1 MEDIRPT
8 AKWANRMLRPLTSIY
23 HRLEK
28 HHEIV
33 TSVLISKAKERTD
46 AVPDVEQRTRLPTKT
61 QGTERGCSYPDDDEE
76 PNDPAWIPGKPMD
89 KRRIRHN
96 YSSRGRGAAAGP
108 RRRSRLLIRSPEVPK
123 TLPGAIEIATPLI
136 TGKLRGSP
144 LVEASPSLRMQ
155 LFQNHLA
162 DNGVGSSAE
171 HRKTG
176 RTNHSAFRPYQGS
189 WKEVL
194 DQSGDPGLVDIAHL
208 LDRIFL
214 KFLGNTR
221 VAPQVDGAQRGARSL
236 LSMAVR
242 RLPEFIA
249 NEQRI
254 QDELDEDCD
263 VDMCDAYFTELEASY
278 APGELGWQP
287 LREAVRAQG
296 IYLVSGMIENR
307 WITSIAA
314 CRLLE
319 ECLKHQ
325 ELDAFEALETK
336 LLASIDTY
344 HHPSAFD
351 PPRPPGQ
358 RDSIRLL
365 GLYYLRHPTRHVY
378 VFQQLTRLL
387 TRGAIPPEWMVTT
400 LWKKCVDKAIK
411 SVSTEDRGYAA
422 ARQLIEAVILS
433 SAGIYSATGS
443 REAKGDHNQALRPV
457 RPRETR
463 TAGTTGV
470 SSSCPIP
477 IQDALSNLISSLFT
491 ALCGMC
497 IARSQVP
504 DSVENS
510 AGLKTREMVS
520 DLAFTVQR
528 AIGNEPVAVDLEQPT
543 FHPLRRSYA
552 LLADCTLHCGKSVT
566 PDIIYHSEYVSRRNI
581 ESFFKALAPRQEVV
595 KELARLVSQVF
606 HLSGHTQEQG
616 PARTPREIRAKVSQL
631 AQLTSATGVALLL
644 GKVATETAMEL
655 AERSL
660 DPDDH
665 TWAVEI
671 QETVASSQEG
681 EASQQSPSS
690 SQLYASLYRWE
701 DSIGEWVARTP
712 AARSRAVTTAV
723 PARAQV
729 RKRGRPRVIAC
740 STDSSSASSICS
752 EENVSSVTSS
762 APSPQPQVPAATK
775 PRVRRRGRPRLV
787 ARSASS
793 SRASSMSSEES
804 VSSDDYE
811 ESTFALAAKP
821 QMRRRGRPRR
831 TAPLTNGSRASSVF
845 SEKSVSSNTTSSSE
859 KPVSV
864 PVVEPQVRR
873 RGRPR
878 LSARSTNISAAE
890 SSPEKSI
897 SSVTSSSPSVSRK
910 RPSANQGSSP
920 RPFKKTYNTRSV
932 ERVVGEDGDSANR
945 LDSSSYQASSVTT
958 HVPVAARTRTG
969 LRGALQK
976 NSVGQGNSMARNVPA
991 GPVPG
996 CPALEVVVVNK
1007 SPSSDHIATSR
1018 NHIRPMKR
1026 RARYSTIIPRKSPR
1040 LFRRRQSAP
1049 ARFTRTSLR
1058 TTIPCSEDDSDDE
1071 LSFL

>member
-28 HHEIV
+28 HHGIV

-46 AVPDVEQRTRLPTKT
+46 VLPDAEQRTRLPAKTK
-61 QGTERGCSYPDDDEE
+61 GTERGCSYSDDDEE
-76 PNDPAWIPGKPMD
+76 PNDPAWIPGKPLD

-136 TGKLRGSP
+136 TGKIRGSP
-144 LVEASPSLRMQ
+144 LVDASPSLRMQ

-162 DNGVGSSAE
+162 DNGVGSPAE

-176 RTNHSAFRPYQGS
+176 RTNNPTFRPYQGS
-189 WKEVL
+189 WKEAL

-208 LDRIFL
+208 LDRILL

-249 NEQRI
+249 DEQRI
-254 QDELDEDCD
+254 QDELEEDCD

-278 APGELGWQP
+278 ATGGSGWQP

-307 WITSIAA
+307 WITSTAA

-319 ECLKHQ
+319 ECLKQQ

-336 LLASIDTY
+336 LLASIGTY

-351 PPRPPGQ
+351 PPRLPGQ
-358 RDSIRLL
+358 RDPIHLL
-365 GLYYLRHPTRHVY
+365 GLYYLRYPTRHAY
-378 VFQQLTRLL
+378 VFEQLTRLL
-387 TRGAIPPEWMVTT
+387 TRGAIPPEWMVTSS
-400 LWKKCVDKAIK
+400 WKKCLDKAIK

-422 ARQLIEAVILS
+422 ARRLIESVILS
-433 SAGIYSATGS
+433 SAGIYSTTGS
-443 REAKGDHNQALRPV
+443 RETAEDYNQALRPV

-463 TAGTTGV
+463 AAGTTGV

-497 IARSQVP
+497 IARSQVS
-504 DSVENS
+504 DSVES
-510 AGLKTREMVS
+510 FAGLKTREMVG

-528 AIGNEPVAVDLEQPT
+528 AIGNEPAAVDLEQPT
-543 FHPLRRSYA
+543 FHPLRRGYA

-566 PDIIYHSEYVSRRNI
+566 PDIIYYSEYVSRSKI

-606 HLSGHTQEQG
+606 QLSGHAQDQG
-616 PARTPREIRAKVSQL
+616 LARTPREIRARVSQL

-665 TWAVEI
+665 TWAVEL
-671 QETVASSQEG
+671 QETVASSQEV
-681 EASQQSPSS
+681 EASQQSPS

-712 AARSRAVTTAV
+712 AARPRAVTTAV
-723 PARAQV
+723 PAKAQV

-752 EENVSSVTSS
+752 EENLSIVTSS
-762 APSPQPQVPAATK
+762 APSPEPQAPAATK
-775 PRVRRRGRPRLV
+775 PQVRRRGRPRGV
-787 ARSASS
+787 ARSAIS
-793 SRASSMSSEES
+793 SRASSVCSEIS
-804 VSSDDYE
+804 VSSDDHE
-811 ESTFALAAKP
+811 ESTLALAAEP
-821 QMRRRGRPRR
+821 QVRRRGRPRR
-831 TAPLTNGSRASSVF
+831 ATRLTNGPRASSIC
-845 SEKSVSSNTTSSSE
+845 SEKSVSSNATSSLE
-859 KPVSV
+859 EPVSV
-864 PVVEPQVRR
+864 LAVEPQMRR

-890 SSPEKSI
+890 SSPQKDI
-897 SSVTSSSPSVSRK
+897 SSVTSSPPSVSRK
-910 RPSANQGSSP
+910 RSGANQEPSP

-932 ERVVGEDGDSANR
+932 ERVVDKDGDSVNR
-945 LDSSSYQASSVTT
+945 FDSSSYQASSGTT

-969 LRGALQK
+969 LRDVLQK
-976 NSVGQGNSMARNVPA
+976 NSVGQENSVASYVPA
-991 GPVPG
+991 GPI
-996 CPALEVVVVNK
+996 PALEVVILNK
-1007 SPSSDHIATSR
+1007 KPSSFHAATSK
-1018 NHIRPMKR
+1018 NHIRPRKR
-1026 RARYSTIIPRKSPR
+1026 RARCSTIIPRKSPR
-1040 LFRRRQSAP
+1040 LSRRRQSAP

-1058 TTIPCSEDDSDDE
+1058 TIIPCSEDDSDDE